1 MKKRIHIIFILL
13 CAVCGREAWAQ
24 SSDPISIYEGEQVA
38 SVGFEYVNPLRD
50 AAQMA
55 RIREEV
61 EATFQIHPFTQFNRM
76 QTNYYLA
83 QVQNLPAVKS
93 VDATVAPVPEGGV
106 RIVVE
111 VTLATEGIPVQ
122 KPNNIFRD
130 IRAFPV
136 VYSKGSTF
144 LTTAFSTSEI
154 VYSNDNAWFAEPG
167 TMLEGNPLADGP
179 AGKGY
184 TGWLEGYAMGGIYG
198 VTGIIPRIGL
208 HLYGGASY
216 LASFSAGRELFTD
229 RSRFH
234 GAVEDAYFG
243 IVGGRRIDAAR
254 DYSYNIMYGRK
265 PFTLGNGWLITNVS
279 MNGHDRAALQL
290 NARTAARR
298 LFIAGFRYGGERT
311 SVMARIF
318 QVRPDELPIVSS
330 RTVIDGVDVDFT
342 LRGRLQLAASVLHVP
357 RSDFG
362 YYRPDGT
369 VNRRK
374 GLWVYNIR
382 AFGNPAQGQPGVFFK
397 TELGYQRNRNFDMK
411 AFAGYVH
418 VGYNFAN
425 TYGQPSLSYR
435 FAYFPGD
442 DPEKKAYG
450 RWDPLYTGGNGEQW
464 VQGSNMYK
472 VVQNS
477 NEITHMLQL
486 VYTPVHKLQTVT
498 QLWLFLADRKNNLG
512 GNPALSELKSKMYG
526 SEINLTVKYFHSR
539 HWYFHMNSALTFP
552 GKAITRNVPGAKT
565 WFSLMAFA
573 RYSF

>member
-1 MKKRIHIIFILL
+1 M
-13 CAVCGREAWAQ
+13 CGWKAWAQ
-24 SSDPISIYEGEQVA
+24 SNEPISIYEGEQVI
-38 SVGFEYVNPLRD
+38 SVGFEYVNPLPD
-50 AAQMA
+50 EAQMA

-61 EATFQIHPFTQFNRM
+61 ETNFPIHPYTQFNRM
-76 QTNYYLA
+76 QTTYYLS
-83 QVQNLPAVKS
+83 QVLNLPSVKS
-93 VDATVAPVPEGGV
+93 VDATVAPLPEGGV

-111 VTLATEGIPVQ
+111 VTLATEGMPVK

-136 VYSKGSTF
+136 LYSRGSTF
-144 LTTAFSTSEI
+144 LTTAFSASEI

-167 TMLEGNPLADGP
+167 KMLEGNPLAEAP

-184 TGWLEGYAMGGIYG
+184 TGWLEGYAMGGLYG
-198 VTGIIPRIGL
+198 ITAIIPKIGL
-208 HLYGGASY
+208 HIYGGASY

-243 IVGGRRIDAAR
+243 IVGGRRIDPAR

-265 PFTLGNGWLITNVS
+265 SFTLGNGWLITNTA
-279 MNGHDRAALQL
+279 MNGQDRAALQL

-298 LFIAGFRYGGERT
+298 LFVAGFRYGGDRA

-318 QVRPDELPIVSS
+318 QVRPNDLPIVNS
-330 RTVIDGVDVDFT
+330 RTVIDGIDVDFN
-342 LRGRLQLAASVLHVP
+342 LRGRLQLAASVLYVP
-357 RSDFG
+357 RSDFS

-369 VNRRK
+369 VYKRK

-382 AFGNPAQGQPGVFFK
+382 AFGNPSPGRPGVFFK
-397 TELGYQRNRNFDMK
+397 TEVGYQRNRNFDMK

-418 VGYNFAN
+418 VGYNFAH

-442 DPEKKAYG
+442 DPQKKAYG

-486 VYTPVHKLQTVT
+486 VYTPVRKLQTVT

-539 HWYFHMNSALTFP
+539 NWYFHMNSAVTFP